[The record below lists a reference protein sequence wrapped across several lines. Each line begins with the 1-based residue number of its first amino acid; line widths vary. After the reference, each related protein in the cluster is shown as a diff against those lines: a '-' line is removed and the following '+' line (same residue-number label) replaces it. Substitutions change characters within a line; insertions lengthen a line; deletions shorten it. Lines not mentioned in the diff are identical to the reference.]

1 MFQRESNAYL
11 SVLRTNPLPTEL
23 TFPDLLGKLRSN
35 DGNGNEHVKKAM
47 SLIRKHNRE
56 LCTCVTRFLDIS
68 LLSLH
73 DYGVKIKCG
82 LISRFMEDV
91 KK

>member
-11 SVLRTNPLPTEL
+11 SVLRTNPLPIEV
-23 TFPDLLGKLRSN
+23 TFPDSLGKLRSD

-47 SLIRKHNRE
+47 SLIRKTTVNSAR
-56 LCTCVTRFLDIS
+56 VTLFLHIS

-91 KK
+91 NK